1 MTAMRRISHRPA
13 VTLIV
18 DGAPLTAHAG
28 DSVALALL
36 AAGRVG
42 FCADAPGGSPRAPL
56 CLMGVCF
63 GCLAEI
69 DGRAGEQAC
78 MVSVRD
84 GMIVKT
90 GGGDETG

>member
-1 MTAMRRISHRPA
+1 MSTMRRISKRPT
-13 VTLIV
+13 VTITV
-18 DGAPLTAHAG
+18 DGAPLAAHAG

-36 AAGRVG
+36 AAGRGG

-63 GCLAEI
+63 GCLADI

-78 MVSVRD
+78 MVLVRD

-90 GGGDETG
+90 GGHDGTG